1 MSWDTGA
8 SLTLH
13 KGVQWSDILIRACL
27 QYINTHCPLSH
38 PTLPAIWPLSG
49 LSDICA
55 CDTCTRVAPQ
65 PQLARGRAAHARAR
79 AQALLTRFF
88 ESPAGSKNSRR
99 TRPRETMR
107 MTRLNRAATSRQA
120 RACERVAR
128 ARWARLAR
136 GVCFGYSQGS
146 PRDAD
151 AGARAQDKNLT
162 SPGVA
167 VFDLGCARMHADLGR
182 LGRREFEG
190 LVGEAVERAL
200 LLRPSPPAQARYVE
214 GNQLAVGGAK
224 GFSGRA
230 EATRCICSLHRHRP
244 CAGSLGRARGAHS
257 HRRHAQAKLG
267 TLRTSVANE
276 Q

>member
-38 PTLPAIWPLSG
+38 STLPAIWPLSG

-65 PQLARGRAAHARAR
+65 PQLARGRAAHAHAR
-79 AQALLTRFF
+79 AQALLIRFF

-99 TRPRETMR
+99 NRPNEAIR
-107 MTRLNRAATSRQA
+107 MSAAEPRCTSRQA
-120 RACERVAR
+120 RACERESR

-151 AGARAQDKNLT
+151 AGARARDKNLT
-162 SPGVA
+162 SPYV
-167 VFDLGCARMHADLGR
+167 CA
-182 LGRREFEG
+182 F
-190 LVGEAVERAL
+190 
-200 LLRPSPPAQARYVE
+200 
-214 GNQLAVGGAK
+214 
-224 GFSGRA
+224 
-230 EATRCICSLHRHRP
+230 
-244 CAGSLGRARGAHS
+244 
-257 HRRHAQAKLG
+257 
-267 TLRTSVANE
+267 
-276 Q
+276 